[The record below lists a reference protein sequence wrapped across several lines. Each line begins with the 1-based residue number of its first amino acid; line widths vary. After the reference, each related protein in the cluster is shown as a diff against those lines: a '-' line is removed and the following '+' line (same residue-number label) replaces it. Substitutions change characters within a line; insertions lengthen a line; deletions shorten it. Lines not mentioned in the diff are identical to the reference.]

1 MVVKRKS
8 ALVLVGHGSTL
19 NPDSSAP
26 TFQHADEI
34 SRREIFAEVY
44 CGFWKE
50 EPSLREILRMV
61 ECDDIY
67 VVPNFISEGY
77 FTETIIPRELELGGA
92 ITCRSGK
99 TIKYCEPVGND
110 PRMIDLLLHR
120 AREAAPNVPP
130 DKASLLIVGHGTSLS
145 QKSAEAAQHQVAAI
159 RERRLYAEVYQAY
172 MEEAPFVADWRK
184 NTTQAKVV
192 VVPFF
197 IADGLHSYQD
207 IPVLLGIES
216 APTAA
221 ASQQEVFRRNP
232 YSLDGREL
240 YYASAIGTEPLMADV
255 ILDTVERFDRK
266 HLNDA
271 AA

>member
-1 MVVKRKS
+1 MVEKRKR

-34 SRREIFAEVY
+34 ASRELFAEVY

-61 ECDDIY
+61 ESDDIY

-77 FTETIIPRELELGGA
+77 FTETVIPRELELTGP
-92 ITCRSGK
+92 ITRRSGK
-99 TIKYCEPVGND
+99 VIKYCEPVGND

-120 AREAAPNVPP
+120 AREAAPDVPP
-130 DKASLLIVGHGTSLS
+130 DQASLLIVGHGTSLS

-159 RERRLYAEVYQAY
+159 RERALYAEVSEAY
-172 MEEAPFVADWRK
+172 MEEMPFIADWRR
-184 NTTQAKVV
+184 NTTQRRVV

-216 APTAA
+216 GSNGA

-232 YSLDGREL
+232 YFLDGREL

-266 HLNDA
+266 YFSDA